1 MRIQAERP
9 VVQRSFTGRR
19 VQKGTAVEL
28 NAGDSQ
34 GQLCGW
40 NLPGGCGVGNG
51 KQKCLDSL
59 SLRFR

>member
-9 VVQRSFTGRR
+9 VIKRSFTGRR

-28 NAGDSQ
+28 NAEDSQ

-40 NLPGGCGVGNG
+40 KLPGGCGVG
-51 KQKCLDSL
+51 KD
-59 SLRFR
+59 